1 LEDAHND
8 VRNDDAVEVRKPMM
22 REQWDHQLGMG
33 GCHMKVDRKRF
44 KTLFVVAGVAMALVA
59 GMVSTVP
66 SAYAGG
72 MIKVDDDQY
81 ISLGMGIRTSFTS
94 GEDRSASGGQW
105 DNTFAVDNAR
115 VYINGGIHKYVKF
128 TFNTECFNCS
138 VNGGGINGPPGGQFN
153 GNSGMGL
160 IDAIGKFEFSRTV
173 NFWVGRTLVP
183 TERGELNGPFYH
195 QVYDGF
201 RTPFN
206 QSDISGGFG
215 RGGAGAFGRDNG
227 IVFFG
232 KVDPA
237 GTHLLYALSVFT
249 GLQSN
254 GGLGGGPNQ
263 RSTLKYAG
271 RLQWNLLADEQA
283 NNPGY
288 YTAGG
293 YYGAYGDVLAL
304 AISGEYQ
311 NQGVGSFENPSP
323 YKTFIADILY
333 EKVMTDKGVFT
344 FNAEYKRYWTQNL
357 AAYSDAGCFCM
368 FNGTSFTTYAL
379 YLFPEEIGI
388 GRFQPYAR
396 YTYINSVYQD
406 GGGQD
411 EYEGGVNYVISGF
424 NARMSAFW
432 RHDSGNGG
440 PRNGA
445 GFAST
450 VLASGTGL
458 APSSKHS
465 DAFILALQMQ
475 Y

>member
-1 LEDAHND
+1 MFVAAGA
-8 VRNDDAVEVRKPMM
+8 AV
-22 REQWDHQLGMG
+22 
-33 GCHMKVDRKRF
+33 
-44 KTLFVVAGVAMALVA
+44 ALVA
-59 GMVSTVP
+59 GMAATVP

-72 MIKVDDDQY
+72 TIKGDDDDKY

-94 GEDRSASGGQW
+94 AEDRSAGGAQSFGPTGGQW
-105 DNTFAVDNAR
+105 NNSFAVDNAR

-138 VNGGGINGPPGGQFN
+138 VGLGGVAQNSNTGGAPGGGGGQFN
-153 GNSGMGL
+153 GNSNMGL
-160 IDAIGKFEFSRTV
+160 IDAIGKFEFSRTI

-227 IVFFG
+227 VVFFG
-232 KVDPA
+232 KVDPM
-237 GTHLLYALSVFT
+237 GTHVLYALSVFT
-249 GLQSN
+249 GLQSA
-254 GGLGGGPNQ
+254 GGYGPNQ

-304 AISGEYQ
+304 AVSGEYQ
-311 NQGVGSFENPSP
+311 NQGVGSFANPSP

-333 EKVMTDKGVFT
+333 EKVLTDMGVFT
-344 FNAEYKRYWTQNL
+344 FNAEYKRYWTQSL
-357 AAYSDAGCFCM
+357 AAYSDADCFCM

-379 YLFPEEIGI
+379 YLFPQEIGI
-388 GRFQPYAR
+388 GRFQPYVR
-396 YTYINSVYQD
+396 YTYLNSVYED

-411 EYEGGVNYVISGF
+411 EYEGGLNYVISGF
-424 NARMSAFW
+424 NARLSAFW
-432 RHDSGNGG
+432 RHDSGNAG

-445 GFAST
+445 GFTSSLNA
-450 VLASGTGL
+450 AGTGL
-458 APSSKHS
+458 TPSSKHS
-465 DAFILALQMQ
+465 DSFVAALQMQ

>member
-1 LEDAHND
+1 
-8 VRNDDAVEVRKPMM
+8 
-22 REQWDHQLGMG
+22 
-33 GCHMKVDRKRF
+33 MKVKQSRWKM
-44 KTLFVVAGVAMALVA
+44 FVVAGAAMAFVA

-72 MIKVDDDQY
+72 TIKSADNPDQW
-81 ISLGMGIRTSFTS
+81 ISIGMGIRTSFTS
-94 GEDRSASGGQW
+94 GEDRSASGGASGGQW

-115 VYINGGIHKYVKF
+115 VYINGGIHKYVGF

-138 VNGGGINGPPGGQFN
+138 VGLGGVAQNNAPPNGLGGGRAGADQFA
-153 GNSGMGL
+153 GNSNMGL

-232 KVDPA
+232 KVDPF
-237 GTHLLYALSVFT
+237 GTHVLYALSVFT
-249 GLQSN
+249 GLQSSA
-254 GGLGGGPNQ
+254 GIGPNQ

-283 NNPGY
+283 SNPGY

-304 AISGEYQ
+304 AVSGEYQ
-311 NQGVGSFENPSP
+311 NQGVGSFANPSP

-333 EKVMTDKGVFT
+333 EKVMSDKGVFT
-344 FNAEYKRYWTQNL
+344 WNAEYKRYWTQSL
-357 AAYSDAGCFCM
+357 AAYADADCFCM

-379 YLFPEEIGI
+379 YMFPQEIGI
-388 GRFQPYAR
+388 GKFQPYVR
-396 YTYINSVYQD
+396 YTFINSVYQD

-411 EYEGGVNYVISGF
+411 EYEGGLNYVISGF
-424 NARMSAFW
+424 NARLSTFW
-432 RHDSGNGG
+432 RHDTGNAG

-445 GFAST
+445 GFTSSFNA
-450 VLASGTGL
+450 AGTGL
-458 APSSKHS
+458 TPSSKHS
-465 DAFILALQMQ
+465 DSFIAALQLQ

>member
-1 LEDAHND
+1 
-8 VRNDDAVEVRKPMM
+8 
-22 REQWDHQLGMG
+22 
-33 GCHMKVDRKRF
+33 MKVVQKRRW
-44 KTLFVVAGVAMALVA
+44 KILLAAGATMALVA

-66 SAYAGG
+66 SVYAGG
-72 MIKVDDDQY
+72 TIKSDDEDKY

-94 GEDRSASGGQW
+94 GEDRSASGAQW

-138 VNGGGINGPPGGQFN
+138 VNGGAGFN
-153 GNSGMGL
+153 GNSNMGL
-160 IDAIGKFEFSRTV
+160 IDAIGKFEFSRTI

-227 IVFFG
+227 VVFFG
-232 KVDPA
+232 KVDPG
-237 GTHLLYALSVFT
+237 GTHVLYALSVFT
-249 GLQSN
+249 GLQSSA
-254 GGLGGGPNQ
+254 GVGPNQ

-293 YYGAYGDVLAL
+293 YYGDYGDVLAL
-304 AISGEYQ
+304 AVSGEYQ
-311 NQGVGSFENPSP
+311 NQGVGSFANPSP

-333 EKVMTDKGVFT
+333 EKVLTDKGVFT
-344 FNAEYKRYWTQNL
+344 FNAEYKRYWTQKL
-357 AAYSDAGCFCM
+357 AAYNDADCFCM

-379 YLFPEEIGI
+379 YLFPQEIGI

-411 EYEGGVNYVISGF
+411 EYEAGLNYVISGF
-424 NARMSAFW
+424 NARLSAYW
-432 RHDSGNGG
+432 RQDSGNAG

-445 GFAST
+445 GFTST
-450 VLASGTGL
+450 FANGINADGGL
-458 APSSKHS
+458 TPSSKHS
-465 DAFILALQMQ
+465 DTFVAALQLQ

>member
-1 LEDAHND
+1 MN
-8 VRNDDAVEVRKPMM
+8 VGQKGR
-22 REQWDHQLGMG
+22 W
-33 GCHMKVDRKRF
+33 
-44 KTLFVVAGVAMALVA
+44 KTFLIAGATMALVA
-59 GMVSTVP
+59 GVASVPP

-72 MIKVDDDQY
+72 TIKTDDPDKF

-94 GEDRSASGGQW
+94 GEDRSASGAQW

-138 VNGGGINGPPGGQFN
+138 VNAGAGFN
-153 GNSGMGL
+153 GNSNIGL
-160 IDAIGKFEFSRTV
+160 IDAIGKFEFTRTV

-215 RGGAGAFGRDNG
+215 TGGAGAFGRDQG
-227 IVFFG
+227 VVFFG
-232 KVDPA
+232 KVDPV
-237 GTHLLYALSVFT
+237 GTHVLYALSVFT
-249 GLQSN
+249 GLQSSA
-254 GGLGGGPNQ
+254 GSGPNQ

-293 YYGAYGDVLAL
+293 YYGDYGDVLAL
-304 AISGEYQ
+304 AVSGEYQ
-311 NQGVGSFENPSP
+311 NQGVGSFANPSP

-333 EKVMTDKGVFT
+333 EKVLADKGVFT
-344 FNAEYKRYWTQNL
+344 FNAEYKRYWTQSL
-357 AAYSDAGCFCM
+357 AAYRDADCFCM

-379 YLFPEEIGI
+379 YLFPQEIGI
-388 GRFQPYAR
+388 GKFQPYVR

-411 EYEGGVNYVISGF
+411 EYEGGLNYVISGF
-424 NARMSAFW
+424 NARLSTYW
-432 RHDSGNGG
+432 RHDSGNAG

-445 GFAST
+445 GFTSSFNA
-450 VLASGTGL
+450 AGTGL
-458 APSSKHS
+458 TPSSKHS
-465 DAFILALQMQ
+465 DAFVAALQMQ

>member
-1 LEDAHND
+1 
-8 VRNDDAVEVRKPMM
+8 
-22 REQWDHQLGMG
+22 
-33 GCHMKVDRKRF
+33 MKVDQTREAVTMKVAEKRRW
-44 KTLFVVAGVAMALVA
+44 KILLAAGATMALVA

-66 SAYAGG
+66 SVYAGG
-72 MIKVDDDQY
+72 TIKSDDEDKY

-94 GEDRSASGGQW
+94 GEDRSASGAQW

-153 GNSGMGL
+153 GNSNMGL
-160 IDAIGKFEFSRTV
+160 IDAIGKFEFTRTI

-227 IVFFG
+227 VVFFG
-232 KVDPA
+232 KVDPF
-237 GTHLLYALSVFT
+237 GTHVLYALSVFT
-249 GLQSN
+249 GLQSAA
-254 GGLGGGPNQ
+254 GFGPNQ

-293 YYGAYGDVLAL
+293 YYGDYGDVLAL
-304 AISGEYQ
+304 AVSGEYQ
-311 NQGVGSFENPSP
+311 NQGVGSFANPSP

-333 EKVMTDKGVFT
+333 EKVLTDKGVFT
-344 FNAEYKRYWTQNL
+344 FNAEYKRYWTQSL
-357 AAYSDAGCFCM
+357 AAYSDPDCFCM

-379 YLFPEEIGI
+379 YLFPQEIGI
-388 GRFQPYAR
+388 GRFQPYGR

-411 EYEGGVNYVISGF
+411 EYEAGLNYVISGF
-424 NARMSAFW
+424 NARLSAYW
-432 RHDSGNGG
+432 RQDSGNAG

-445 GFAST
+445 GFTSSLNA
-450 VLASGTGL
+450 AGTGL
-458 APSSKHS
+458 TPSSKHS
-465 DAFILALQMQ
+465 DAFVAALQLQ

>member
-1 LEDAHND
+1 
-8 VRNDDAVEVRKPMM
+8 
-22 REQWDHQLGMG
+22 
-33 GCHMKVDRKRF
+33 MKVDQKRRWNM
-44 KTLFVVAGVAMALVA
+44 FVAAVAAVALVA
-59 GMVSTVP
+59 GMASTVP

-72 MIKVDDDQY
+72 TIKADDDKY
-81 ISLGMGIRTSFTS
+81 ISIGMGIRTSFTS
-94 GEDRSASGGQW
+94 GEDRSASGAQW

-138 VNGGGINGPPGGQFN
+138 VNGGGVAGGPAGTGQFN
-153 GNSGMGL
+153 GNSNMGL

-232 KVDPA
+232 KVDPM
-237 GTHLLYALSVFT
+237 GTHVLYALSVFT
-249 GLQSN
+249 GLQSA
-254 GGLGGGPNQ
+254 GAFGPNQ

-283 NNPGY
+283 ENPGY

-293 YYGAYGDVLAL
+293 YYGGYGDVLAL
-304 AISGEYQ
+304 AVSGEYQ
-311 NQGVGSFENPSP
+311 NQGAGSFANPSP

-333 EKVMTDKGVFT
+333 EKVLADKGVFT
-344 FNAEYKRYWTQNL
+344 WNAEYKRYWAQNL
-357 AAYSDAGCFCM
+357 AAYGNGDCFCV

-379 YLFPEEIGI
+379 YLFPQEIGI
-388 GRFQPYAR
+388 GRFQPYGR
-396 YTYINSVYQD
+396 YTYINNVYQD

-411 EYEGGVNYVISGF
+411 EFEGGVNYVISGF
-424 NARMSAFW
+424 NARLSAFW
-432 RHDSGNGG
+432 RHTGG
-440 PRNGA
+440 DTGPQNGA
-445 GFAST
+445 GFASS
-450 VLASGTGL
+450 VNAAGTGL
-458 APSSKHS
+458 ATSGKHS
-465 DAFILALQMQ
+465 DAFVAALQMQ

>member
-1 LEDAHND
+1 
-8 VRNDDAVEVRKPMM
+8 
-22 REQWDHQLGMG
+22 
-33 GCHMKVDRKRF
+33 MKVDRKRWW
-44 KTLFVVAGVAMALVA
+44 KVFVAAGATVALVA
-59 GMVSTVP
+59 GMAATVP

-72 MIKVDDDQY
+72 TIKSDDPDKW

-94 GEDRSASGGQW
+94 GEDRSASGAASGGQW

-138 VNGGGINGPPGGQFN
+138 VNLGGVAQSNTAGSGPASSNQFN
-153 GNSGMGL
+153 GNSNMGL
-160 IDAIGKFEFSRTV
+160 IDAIGKFEFSRTI

-227 IVFFG
+227 VVFFG
-232 KVDPA
+232 KVDPF
-237 GTHLLYALSVFT
+237 GTHVLYALSVFT
-249 GLQSN
+249 GLQSAASS
-254 GGLGGGPNQ
+254 GPNQ
-263 RSTLKYAG
+263 TSTLKYAG

-293 YYGAYGDVLAL
+293 YYGDYGDVLAL
-304 AISGEYQ
+304 AVSGEYQ
-311 NQGVGSFENPSP
+311 NQGVGSLANPSP

-333 EKVMTDKGVFT
+333 EKVLTDKGVFT
-344 FNAEYKRYWTQNL
+344 FNAEYKRYWTQDL
-357 AAYSDAGCFCM
+357 AAYGNGDCFCM

-379 YLFPEEIGI
+379 YLFPQEIGI
-388 GRFQPYAR
+388 GRFQPYGR

-424 NARMSAFW
+424 NARISAFY
-432 RHDSGNGG
+432 RHTAIQNGPG
-440 PRNGA
+440 NGA
-445 GFAST
+445 GFNSALNAGGT
-450 VLASGTGL
+450 ALAANG
-458 APSSKHS
+458 KHT
-465 DAFILALQMQ
+465 DAFIVALQLQ

>member
-1 LEDAHND
+1 
-8 VRNDDAVEVRKPMM
+8 
-22 REQWDHQLGMG
+22 
-33 GCHMKVDRKRF
+33 MKVDRKRL
-44 KTLFVVAGVAMALVA
+44 KKLFLVAVALVA
-59 GMVSTVP
+59 GMVATVP
-66 SAYAGG
+66 SVYAGG
-72 MIKVDDDQY
+72 TIKADDDKW

-115 VYINGGIHKYVKF
+115 VYINGQIHKYVKF

-138 VNGGGINGPPGGQFN
+138 VNLGGVAQNNIPGSGPSNNNQFN
-153 GNSGMGL
+153 GNSNMGL
-160 IDAIGKFEFSRTV
+160 IDAIGKFEFSRTI

-215 RGGAGAFGRDNG
+215 RGGAGAFGRDQG
-227 IVFFG
+227 VVFFG
-232 KVDPA
+232 KVDPG

-249 GLQSN
+249 GLQSAA
-254 GGLGGGPNQ
+254 GFGPNQ

-304 AISGEYQ
+304 AVSGEYQ
-311 NQGVGSFENPSP
+311 NQGVGSLANPSP

-333 EKVMTDKGVFT
+333 EKVLTDKGVFT

-357 AAYSDAGCFCM
+357 AAYSDPDCFCM

-379 YLFPEEIGI
+379 YLFPQEIGI
-388 GRFQPYAR
+388 GRFQPYVR

-406 GGGQD
+406 GGGTD
-411 EYEGGVNYVISGF
+411 EYESGLNYVISDF
-424 NARMSAFW
+424 NARLSAFW
-432 RHDSGNGG
+432 RHDSGNAG

-445 GFAST
+445 GFTSSLNA
-450 VLASGTGL
+450 AGTGL
-458 APSSKHS
+458 TPSSKHS
-465 DAFILALQMQ
+465 DSFVAALQLQ

>member
-1 LEDAHND
+1 
-8 VRNDDAVEVRKPMM
+8 
-22 REQWDHQLGMG
+22 
-33 GCHMKVDRKRF
+33 MKVDQTREAVTMKVAEKRRW
-44 KTLFVVAGVAMALVA
+44 KILLVAGATLALVA
-59 GMVSTVP
+59 GMISTVP

-72 MIKVDDDQY
+72 TIKADDDKY
-81 ISLGMGIRTSFTS
+81 ISIGMGIRTSFTS
-94 GEDRSASGGQW
+94 GEDRSASGAQW

-138 VNGGGINGPPGGQFN
+138 VNLGGVAQNNIPGSGPSNNNQFN
-153 GNSGMGL
+153 GNANVGL
-160 IDAIGKFEFSRTV
+160 IDAIGKFEFTRTI

-227 IVFFG
+227 VVFFG
-232 KVDPA
+232 KVDPF

-249 GLQSN
+249 GLQSAA
-254 GGLGGGPNQ
+254 GFGPNQ

-293 YYGAYGDVLAL
+293 YYGDYGDVLAL
-304 AISGEYQ
+304 AVSGEYQ
-311 NQGVGSFENPSP
+311 NQGVGSLANPSP
-323 YKTFIADILY
+323 YKTFIGDILY
-333 EKVMTDKGVFT
+333 EKVLTDKGVFT

-357 AAYSDAGCFCM
+357 AAYSDPDCFCM

-379 YLFPEEIGI
+379 YLFPQEIGI
-388 GRFQPYAR
+388 GRFQPYGR

-411 EYEGGVNYVISGF
+411 EFEGGLNYVISGF
-424 NARMSAFW
+424 NARLSAFW
-432 RHDSGNGG
+432 RHDSGNAG

-445 GFAST
+445 GFTSSLNA
-450 VLASGTGL
+450 AGTGL
-458 APSSKHS
+458 TPSSKHS
-465 DAFILALQMQ
+465 DSFVAALQLQ

>member
-1 LEDAHND
+1 
-8 VRNDDAVEVRKPMM
+8 
-22 REQWDHQLGMG
+22 
-33 GCHMKVDRKRF
+33 MKVVQKRRW
-44 KTLFVVAGVAMALVA
+44 KILLVAGATMALVA
-59 GMVSTVP
+59 GMAFTVP

-72 MIKVDDDQY
+72 TIKSDDEDKY

-138 VNGGGINGPPGGQFN
+138 VNLGGVAQNNIPGSGPSNNNQFN
-153 GNSGMGL
+153 GNSNMGL
-160 IDAIGKFEFSRTV
+160 IDAIGKFEFSRTI

-215 RGGAGAFGRDNG
+215 KGGAGAFGRDNG
-227 IVFFG
+227 VVFFG
-232 KVDPA
+232 KVDPG
-237 GTHLLYALSVFT
+237 GTHVLYALSVFT
-249 GLQSN
+249 GLQSAA
-254 GGLGGGPNQ
+254 GFGPNQ

-293 YYGAYGDVLAL
+293 YYGDYGDVLAL
-304 AISGEYQ
+304 AVSGEYQ
-311 NQGVGSFENPSP
+311 NQGVGSLANPSP

-333 EKVMTDKGVFT
+333 EKVLTDKGVFT
-344 FNAEYKRYWTQNL
+344 FNAEYKRYWTQDL
-357 AAYSDAGCFCM
+357 VAYSDPDCFCM

-379 YLFPEEIGI
+379 YLFPQEIGI
-388 GRFQPYAR
+388 GRFQPYGR

-411 EYEGGVNYVISGF
+411 EYEGGLNYVISGF
-424 NARMSAFW
+424 NARLSAFW
-432 RHDSGNGG
+432 RHDSGNAG

-445 GFAST
+445 GFTSSLNA
-450 VLASGTGL
+450 LGTGL
-458 APSSKHS
+458 TPSSKHS
-465 DAFILALQMQ
+465 DSFVAALQLQ